1 MKDNIPGFIGYH
13 VSKTGNVYSRYVR
26 GSRGKLSNDFTL
38 LRPKKRP
45 KYHSVSLYR
54 DGKSTKIFVHRL
66 VAMVY
71 LSNPNN
77 LPIVMHLDN
86 NIYNNHYKNLKWGT
100 YKENTQQ
107 MMREGR
113 NRGQFKSTLT
123 KQQISLILEKYSTGK
138 YSQIQLAKLVGLKS
152 QGRISRIINKY
163 QRVRME

>member
-1 MKDNIPGFIGYH
+1 MN
-13 VSKTGNVYSRYVR
+13 
-26 GSRGKLSNDFTL
+26 
-38 LRPKKRP
+38 
-45 KYHSVSLYR
+45 
-54 DGKSTKIFVHRL
+54 RL
-66 VAMVY
+66 VAIVY
-71 LSNPNN
+71 IPNPSN

-113 NRGQFKSTLT
+113 NRGQFKPTIT
-123 KQQISLILEKYSTGK
+123 KQQISLILEKYATGK

-163 QRVRME
+163 ISVGLE

>member
-1 MKDNIPGFIGYH
+1 MVALVHIP
-13 VSKTGNVYSRYVR
+13 NQ
-26 GSRGKLSNDFTL
+26 D
-38 LRPKKRP
+38 
-45 KYHSVSLYR
+45 
-54 DGKSTKIFVHRL
+54 
-66 VAMVY
+66 
-71 LSNPNN
+71 N

-86 NIYNNHYKNLKWGT
+86 NIYNNHYKNLQWGT
-100 YKENTQQ
+100 YKMNTQQ

-123 KQQISLILEKYSTGK
+123 KQQINLILEKYTTGK

>member
-1 MKDNIPGFIGYH
+1 MKKDNIPDYPNFY
-13 VSKTGNVYSRYVR
+13 VSKR
-26 GSRGKLSNDFTL
+26 GRVWKMIRDGTWKELPYIKNPTRGYL
-38 LRPKKRP
+38 
-45 KYHSVSLYR
+45 YVSLSK
-54 DGKSTKIFVHRL
+54 GKKFRLNRL
-66 VAMVY
+66 VAMIHIP
-71 LSNPNN
+71 NPNN

-113 NRGQFKSTLT
+113 NKGQFKSTIT
-123 KQQISLILEKYSTGK
+123 KQQISLILEKYTTGK

-163 QRVRME
+163 QRVRMEP

>member
-1 MKDNIPGFIGYH
+1 MENWKIIEGTTYRVSNLGRIQNSKGKILSPYKNKFGYLSIDLF
-13 VSKTGNVYSRYVR
+13 VN
-26 GSRGKLSNDFTL
+26 GK
-38 LRPKKRP
+38 KWKC
-45 KYHSVSLYR
+45 K
-54 DGKSTKIFVHRL
+54 VHRL
-66 VAMVY
+66 VAITFIP
-71 LSNPNN
+71 NPNN

-163 QRVRME
+163 SSVGLE